1 MGKSRLLVVEDD
13 IDIGNMLKIYFSG
26 MDFDVDVAV
35 RGSDALEKTK
45 QVLPHLIVL
54 DIMLPDID
62 GYEVCRNLR
71 TNMRTSHIP
80 VIFLTQKDERSDKLQ
95 GLELGADDY
104 ITKPF
109 DIEELKLRVQGAIR
123 RAERESLTDPRSGRP
138 AGRLIEEQLRRI
150 IREKNWAL
158 IDARVNHFEPFKD
171 VYGFVAGDDVL
182 RFTSMLIGEVVDEL
196 GTTADFIGHAGG
208 DNFIIVTTAEN
219 SVAIRNRIRE
229 RFDQEVQTHYNFMDR
244 QQGYVQAPAA
254 DGTTTK
260 VPFMTISMGMVSPN
274 EHSFADIREITELAA
289 EARRLDSPSAKTG

>member
-1 MGKSRLLVVEDD
+1 MGKARLLVVEDD

-80 VIFLTQKDERSDKLQ
+80 VIFLTQRDERSDKLQ

-109 DIEELKLRVQGAIR
+109 DIEELKLRVQGAIKR
-123 RAERESLTDPRSGRP
+123 SERESLTDPRSGRP
-138 AGRLIEEQLRRI
+138 AGRLIEDQLRRI
-150 IREKNWAL
+150 IREKGWAL
-158 IDARVNHFEPFKD
+158 LDTGINHFDPFKN

-182 RFTSMLIGEVVDEL
+182 RFTSMLIGEVVDEV
-196 GTTADFIGHAGG
+196 GTTSDFIGHAGG
-208 DNFIIVTTAEN
+208 DNFIIITTEEKAEPMK
-219 SVAIRNRIRE
+219 ARLKE
-229 RFDQEVQTHYNFMDR
+229 RFDNEVLTHYNFMDR
-244 QQGYVQAPAA
+244 QQGFIQSPASGETIVKA
-254 DGTTTK
+254 
-260 VPFMTISMGMVSPN
+260 PFMTMAIGVVSASQ
-274 EHSFADIREITELAA
+274 HSFADIREITELSA
-289 EARRLDSPSAKTG
+289 EARRQDAASGG